1 MNTLPIATDRQD
13 AVRLL
18 ACIDAAAEPV
28 AEDSRGKDVVAILR
42 SQSRL
47 QALDFWMRNPDY
59 LANELVTE
67 YEITSDVSLLEL
79 AKQIFESREPDLRR
93 LPMIRYHFGAFEPL
107 DNSLAILRAV
117 DLIRVKREGIP
128 GQVREHIYLLTAR
141 GREAMRN
148 LAEAAPEIR
157 WYKDRAAVVAKMA
170 GDTGGKALKDRQ
182 YLQTEYAET
191 ALKHLIA
198 PITDRVRS
206 RLNEILKG
214 QFS

>member
-1 MNTLPIATDRQD
+1 MNTLPAATDRQD

-28 AEDSRGKDVVAILR
+28 VDVQWGNDVVAILR

-59 LANELVTE
+59 LANELLTE
-67 YEITSDVSLLEL
+67 YEITADVSLLEL

-107 DNSLAILRAV
+107 DNSLAILRSV

-141 GREAMRN
+141 GREAMRK
-148 LAEAAPEIR
+148 LAEAAPEIL

-191 ALKHLIA
+191 ALKHVIA

-214 QFS
+214 RVS